1 LGKLLAIT
9 LLALLCQPLAQP
21 FLAWNATDKAGLPAC
36 CRRNGKH
43 HCEMSTAERRQL
55 ISHDP
60 QFQAPREKCPYQQGA
75 TALPIH
81 GRTFIS
87 PVSQA
92 IFADLTSQGAAV
104 AQTESK
110 LRISRNRSRQ
120 KRGPPGTFFL
130 QFLSQTQKT
139 KSC

>member
-9 LLALLCQPLAQP
+9 LLALLCQPLVQP
-21 FLAWNATDKAGLPAC
+21 FLAWNATGKDSLPAC

-43 HCEMSTAERRQL
+43 HCEMSTAERLQL

-60 QFQAPREKCPYQQGA
+60 QFQAPREKCPYSQR
-75 TALPIH
+75 TSALPIH

-87 PVSQA
+87 PVGQM
-92 IFADLTSQGAAV
+92 IFADLTSQPAAI

-120 KRGPPGTFFL
+120 KRGPPNTFFL
-130 QFLSQTQKT
+130 
-139 KSC
+139 